1 MDNNDITDIFEENAD
16 AIGGYS
22 VLLPDG
28 FNKSANQIELIL
40 LNDVQSK
47 LCNIVSNKSGKNIKP
62 QLEELINDIDSKI
75 KELSDDK

>member
-1 MDNNDITDIFEENAD
+1 MKNNDITDIFEENAD

-40 LNDVQSK
+40 LNNMQTK
-47 LCNIVSNKSGKNIKP
+47 LNNIVSSKSGKNIKS
-62 QLEELINDIDSKI
+62 QLEELISEINKKI
-75 KELSDDK
+75 GEIR

>member
-1 MDNNDITDIFEENAD
+1 MINNDITDIFEENAD

-40 LNDVQSK
+40 LNDIQAK
-47 LCNIVSNKSGKNIKP
+47 LSNIISSKSGKNIKS
-62 QLEELINDIDSKI
+62 QIEELINEINKKI
-75 KELSDDK
+75 GEIR